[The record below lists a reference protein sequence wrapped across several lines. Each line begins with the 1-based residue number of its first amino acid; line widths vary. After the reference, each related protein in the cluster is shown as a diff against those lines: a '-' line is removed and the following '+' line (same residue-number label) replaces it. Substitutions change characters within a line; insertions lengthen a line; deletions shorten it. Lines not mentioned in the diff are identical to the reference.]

1 MRITFLGTGTSCG
14 VPVIGCDCRVCRST
28 DAHDRRLRASVVVE
42 TDGRNL
48 LIDCGPDFREQYLK
62 NLDGADLDGVLITH
76 IHYDHVGGL
85 DDLRPLTYRRGLGV
99 YCRRDV
105 AARLRS
111 NLAYCFGSSHYP
123 GSPVLELAEIKEYEA
138 FEAAGIEIMPLAV
151 RHGNLDILGFRIGDF
166 GYITDA
172 SEVPEKTIEALNGVS
187 VLVVNA
193 LREKEHKSHM
203 NLKSALDV
211 IGKVAPERAYLTHMS
226 HDMGLHAEIGPK
238 LPANV
243 EAAYDGLTVVL

>member
-28 DAHDRRLRASVVVE
+28 DAHDRRLRASVAVE
-42 TDGRNL
+42 TEGRNL

-62 NLDGADLDGVLITH
+62 NLNGLDLDGVLLTH
-76 IHYDHVGGL
+76 VHYDHVGGL
-85 DDLRPLTYRRGLGV
+85 DDLRPLTYRRGLSV
-99 YCRRDV
+99 YCRKDV
-105 AARLRS
+105 ASRLRS
-111 NLAYCFGSSHYP
+111 NLSYCFGSSHYP
-123 GSPVLELAEIKEYEA
+123 GSPVLDLAEIKEYET
-138 FEAAGIEIMPLAV
+138 FEAGGVEIMPLAV
-151 RHGNLDILGFRIGDF
+151 RHGGLDILGFRIGDF

-172 SEVPEKTIEALNGVS
+172 SEVPEKTIEALRGVS

-211 IGKVAPERAYLTHMS
+211 IEKVAPEHSYLTHMS

-238 LPANV
+238 LPSNV
-243 EAAYDGLTVVL
+243 EAAYDGLTVEL